1 MSIRAID
8 IRILGKKRTGDET
21 VFFELTREV
30 LRQDH
35 ENTYLLLTNEDNVEK
50 LRVLRQR
57 LGLSDDHTQRSIV
70 TLPASNR
77 FWWNLVVLPL
87 FLWRHK
93 VDVFHTQYILPFWV
107 PTRTKVINHIHD
119 VSFCALPEFIGKKDL
134 FFLKLLIPRSLRRST
149 FIVTPSQFTK
159 DEVIKYYRISPEKI
173 VVIHNALGS
182 HFLEEIDT
190 VVSDEALR
198 AKYALPRRFFLY
210 VGTLQPRKNIPF
222 LIKGFAR
229 YHEGDRESSLVLV
242 GNKQGHHYDTLID
255 QMLVESQVSECVIFP
270 GYIEEGDLARIMAL
284 AEVFIFPSL
293 YEGFGIPL
301 LEAMSQ
307 GVPVLAS
314 DIPVLHE
321 VGGEAALYFSPFDV
335 DSLVQ
340 KLYALRDSVAPKE
353 HLIRQGRER
362 IKEFSWAQSGAKL
375 LALYQSSLEETKV
388 SQ

>member
-1 MSIRAID
+1 M
-8 IRILGKKRTGDET
+8 
-21 VFFELTREV
+21 
-30 LRQDH
+30 
-35 ENTYLLLTNEDNVEK
+35 
-50 LRVLRQR
+50 
-57 LGLSDDHTQRSIV
+57 
-70 TLPASNR
+70 
-77 FWWNLVVLPL
+77 
-87 FLWRHK
+87 
-93 VDVFHTQYILPFWV
+93 
-107 PTRTKVINHIHD
+107 
-119 VSFCALPEFIGKKDL
+119 
-134 FFLKLLIPRSLRRST
+134 
-149 FIVTPSQFTK
+149 
-159 DEVIKYYRISPEKI
+159 
-173 VVIHNALGS
+173 
-182 HFLEEIDT
+182 
-190 VVSDEALR
+190 
-198 AKYALPRRFFLY
+198 
-210 VGTLQPRKNIPF
+210 
-222 LIKGFAR
+222 
-229 YHEGDRESSLVLV
+229 
-242 GNKQGHHYDTLID
+242 
-255 QMLVESQVSECVIFP
+255 SECVIFP

-340 KLYALRDSVAPKE
+340 KLYALRDSVASKE